1 MKFQKAYNYKI
12 EVIYKPSNLVE
23 RTYYVLAYNI
33 NHARNIGNYNIKKLY
48 GYRSTKHICRVTRIK

>member
-33 NHARNIGNYNIKKLY
+33 NHARNIANYNLY
-48 GYRSTKHICRVTRIK
+48 GYRRTKYICRVTRIK